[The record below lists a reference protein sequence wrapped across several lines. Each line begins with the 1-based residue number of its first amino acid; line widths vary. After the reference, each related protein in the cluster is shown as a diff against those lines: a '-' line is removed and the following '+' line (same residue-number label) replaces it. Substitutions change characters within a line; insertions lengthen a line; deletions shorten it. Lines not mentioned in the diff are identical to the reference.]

1 MGRGP
6 IKETEKVGGKLRECD
21 DMRLRDMDIKKF
33 IYNILNMLLVVYRKG
48 YISINMS
55 SVNPVVH
62 LSFIYAR
69 NIL

>member
-1 MGRGP
+1 
-6 IKETEKVGGKLRECD
+6 
-21 DMRLRDMDIKKF
+21 MRLRDIDIKKF